1 MLITQLT
8 RSGGSL
14 LSQLLD
20 GHRECYSFPDEL
32 KLNSYSKFDWPT
44 LNNAKNVFRKMYSLD
59 YTNFQQLVFI
69 RVKIMLKD

>member
-20 GHRECYSFPDEL
+20 GHTEYYSFPDEL
-32 KLNSYSKFDWPT
+32 KLNSYSKFDWPF
-44 LNNAKNVFRKMYSLD
+44 LNNTKSVFRTMYSPRLHELS
-59 YTNFQQLVFI
+59 TTGL
-69 RVKIMLKD
+69 